1 MENEFLSPSSTRVHI
16 TLGTKQLSTLWRQ
29 RKSQATVTLVSG
41 RSLRS
46 GEPAFQR
53 SLCAGLTASL
63 SQPFHERFINLLVF
77 FIFFGLKTLF
87 NKSFEVLE
95 QLRKCDSAASKD
107 EQPNRNRTI
116 SKWTFFSLAG
126 PGWAGDLVAESV
138 Q

>member
-29 RKSQATVTLVSG
+29 KKSQATVTLVSG

-53 SLCAGLTASL
+53 SLCVGLTASL

-77 FIFFGLKTLF
+77 FIF
-87 NKSFEVLE
+87 
-95 QLRKCDSAASKD
+95 
-107 EQPNRNRTI
+107 
-116 SKWTFFSLAG
+116 
-126 PGWAGDLVAESV
+126 LV
-138 Q
+138 